1 MKRRVVIDT
10 NLIFSALLVDTSG
23 IRETLLDESIT
34 FYAPNFIVV
43 EIFKHQR
50 KMLKLTKLN
59 EVEFFTFFNR
69 IVENVKFVPLSFI
82 SAESR
87 EKAYNLCLDVDLKD
101 IPFVALS
108 IELNAPLYTGD
119 NKLKSGLSAKG
130 FDNFYRNI
138 F

>member
-1 MKRRVVIDT
+1 MKKRVVIDT
-10 NLIFSALLVDTSG
+10 NLIFSALLVDMSG
-23 IRETLLDESIT
+23 IRETLLDESAT
-34 FYAPNFIVV
+34 FYAPNFIIV

-59 EVEFFTFFNR
+59 EIEFFTFFNR
-69 IVENVKFVPLSFI
+69 IVENVKCVPLSFI
-82 SAESR
+82 STESR
-87 EKAYNLCLDVDLKD
+87 VMAYTLCQNVDLKD

-130 FDNFYRNI
+130 FDNFYQDR